1 MSLGDDLGERKQL
14 LLDNSDCLIVLPGGV
29 GTFDEFWDSVCGKSL
44 NMKGILNS
52 LLLTHLL
59 THSLTSLLIIRYD

>member
-52 LLLTHLL
+52 LLPTHSL
-59 THSLTSLLIIRYD
+59 THSLHYS